1 MGAKPVR
8 YPLGLSASQIGAR
21 VGSRGCPSFSCLSAW
36 PSTSPR
42 FRCQAFL
49 RWCTGEGM
57 GEITFAESESNMNDL
72 VFECPPCQ
80 DAAAE
85 GEGEVDE
92 EEDGEQ

>member
-1 MGAKPVR
+1 
-8 YPLGLSASQIGAR
+8 
-21 VGSRGCPSFSCLSAW
+21 
-36 PSTSPR
+36 
-42 FRCQAFL
+42 L